1 MRRRRKL
8 RPLNWDGREG
18 MEIFGVWYTPEMLH
32 RFMAGRMADYDN
44 LPPRE
49 RKAVQ
54 ETGAVFRPVVMYRNK
69 GRM

>member
-32 RFMAGRMADYDN
+32 RYMAGRMADFDA
-44 LPPRE
+44 LPKRE
-49 RKAVQ
+49 REIVRQ
-54 ETGAVFRPVVMYRNK
+54 TGWMFYQLNAK
-69 GRM
+69 GRR